1 MELHVDRTESGLPY
15 DPLHMADFIPSLLQC
30 FPLTLE
36 RFTVD
41 FHDLEPT
48 DESIIEFIDSPV
60 ELGFS
65 AVSPLLSFSRLT
77 AVDLS
82 WFCTSAID
90 DAMIQTMARSWPQL
104 EEIHLGTGA
113 CWLTPPSITFTVI
126 TSYNIA
132 ITCVILQ

>member
-15 DPLHMADFIPSLLQC
+15 NPLHMADFTPSLLQY

-48 DESIIEFIDSPV
+48 DESIIEFIDSPI

-77 AVDLS
+77 VADLS
-82 WFCTSAID
+82 WFCTSTID
-90 DAMIQTMARSWPQL
+90 DAMIQAMARSWPQL
-104 EEIHLGTGA
+104 KEIHLGTDVLSAVA
-113 CWLTPPSITFTVI
+113 CQLHTLLP
-126 TSYNIA
+126 N
-132 ITCVILQ
+132 